1 MEQITRVQIQESLD
15 AYVKTHI
22 TDAEW
27 HISLVED
34 FMHLLTGNSF
44 NVTDLQDSRWI
55 RTIIDNNKDDEYAKK
70 ILMRNMPERYI
81 SGLFN
86 VVIREI
92 NHGTAKHILILSDI
106 AVPCMRFAGQRSFNL
121 QYAFVKAS
129 SPFPFKVS
137 KHWNPLIL
145 ISLYSRFITS
155 AKVSFSGEWILLRY
169 KIMHINICLSAM
181 LPIPLLSLNIQS
193 AIS

>member
-1 MEQITRVQIQESLD
+1 MVSLVNLSILSISAQVCRYYICILFSGTADNRIANFMEDEHMEQITRVQIQESLD
-15 AYVKTHI
+15 TYVKTYI

-86 VVIREI
+86 AVIRET
-92 NHGTAKHILILSDI
+92 NHG
-106 AVPCMRFAGQRSFNL
+106 R
-121 QYAFVKAS
+121 
-129 SPFPFKVS
+129 
-137 KHWNPLIL
+137 
-145 ISLYSRFITS
+145 
-155 AKVSFSGEWILLRY
+155 
-169 KIMHINICLSAM
+169 
-181 LPIPLLSLNIQS
+181 
-193 AIS
+193 

>member
-1 MEQITRVQIQESLD
+1 MEQITRVQIQKGLD
-15 AYVKTHI
+15 TYVKTYI
-22 TDAEW
+22 ADAEW

-55 RTIIDNNKDDEYAKK
+55 RTIIDNNKDNEYAKR

-92 NHGTAKHILILSDI
+92 NHG
-106 AVPCMRFAGQRSFNL
+106 R
-121 QYAFVKAS
+121 
-129 SPFPFKVS
+129 
-137 KHWNPLIL
+137 
-145 ISLYSRFITS
+145 
-155 AKVSFSGEWILLRY
+155 
-169 KIMHINICLSAM
+169 
-181 LPIPLLSLNIQS
+181 
-193 AIS
+193 

>member
-15 AYVKTHI
+15 AYVKTYI

-70 ILMRNMPERYI
+70 NINAEYAGKIYLWVIQCRNKGNKSWKINVLKYTPTGII
-81 SGLFN
+81 SAYYFLALTT
-86 VVIREI
+86 E
-92 NHGTAKHILILSDI
+92 
-106 AVPCMRFAGQRSFNL
+106 
-121 QYAFVKAS
+121 
-129 SPFPFKVS
+129 
-137 KHWNPLIL
+137 
-145 ISLYSRFITS
+145 
-155 AKVSFSGEWILLRY
+155 
-169 KIMHINICLSAM
+169 
-181 LPIPLLSLNIQS
+181 
-193 AIS
+193 

>member
-1 MEQITRVQIQESLD
+1 MEQITRVQIQKELD
-15 AYVKTHI
+15 TYVKTYI
-22 TDAEW
+22 VDAEW

-55 RTIIDNNKDDEYAKK
+55 RTIIDNNKDNEYAKR

-92 NHGTAKHILILSDI
+92 NHG
-106 AVPCMRFAGQRSFNL
+106 R
-121 QYAFVKAS
+121 
-129 SPFPFKVS
+129 
-137 KHWNPLIL
+137 
-145 ISLYSRFITS
+145 
-155 AKVSFSGEWILLRY
+155 
-169 KIMHINICLSAM
+169 
-181 LPIPLLSLNIQS
+181 
-193 AIS
+193 

>member
-1 MEQITRVQIQESLD
+1 MVLLVNLSILAQVCRNYICILFSGTADNRIANFMEGEHMEQITRTQIQESMD
-15 AYVKTHI
+15 TYVKTYI

-55 RTIIDNNKDDEYAKK
+55 RAIIDNNKDDEYAKR

-86 VVIREI
+86 VVIREA
-92 NHGTAKHILILSDI
+92 NHG
-106 AVPCMRFAGQRSFNL
+106 R
-121 QYAFVKAS
+121 
-129 SPFPFKVS
+129 
-137 KHWNPLIL
+137 
-145 ISLYSRFITS
+145 
-155 AKVSFSGEWILLRY
+155 
-169 KIMHINICLSAM
+169 
-181 LPIPLLSLNIQS
+181 
-193 AIS
+193 

>member
-1 MEQITRVQIQESLD
+1 MEQITRVQIQESINT
-15 AYVKTHI
+15 YVKTYI

-44 NVTDLQDSRWI
+44 NVTNLQDSRWI

-92 NHGTAKHILILSDI
+92 NNG
-106 AVPCMRFAGQRSFNL
+106 R
-121 QYAFVKAS
+121 
-129 SPFPFKVS
+129 
-137 KHWNPLIL
+137 
-145 ISLYSRFITS
+145 
-155 AKVSFSGEWILLRY
+155 
-169 KIMHINICLSAM
+169 
-181 LPIPLLSLNIQS
+181 
-193 AIS
+193 

>member
-44 NVTDLQDSRWI
+44 NVVDLQDSRWI
-55 RTIIDNNKDDEYAKK
+55 RAIIDNNKDDEYAKK

-81 SGLFN
+81 SGLFD
-86 VVIREI
+86 VIIRET
-92 NHGTAKHILILSDI
+92 NHE
-106 AVPCMRFAGQRSFNL
+106 R
-121 QYAFVKAS
+121 
-129 SPFPFKVS
+129 
-137 KHWNPLIL
+137 
-145 ISLYSRFITS
+145 
-155 AKVSFSGEWILLRY
+155 
-169 KIMHINICLSAM
+169 
-181 LPIPLLSLNIQS
+181 
-193 AIS
+193 

>member
-1 MEQITRVQIQESLD
+1 MEQITRVQIQKGLD
-15 AYVKTHI
+15 TYVKTYI
-22 TDAEW
+22 ADAEW

-92 NHGTAKHILILSDI
+92 NHG
-106 AVPCMRFAGQRSFNL
+106 R
-121 QYAFVKAS
+121 
-129 SPFPFKVS
+129 
-137 KHWNPLIL
+137 
-145 ISLYSRFITS
+145 
-155 AKVSFSGEWILLRY
+155 
-169 KIMHINICLSAM
+169 
-181 LPIPLLSLNIQS
+181 
-193 AIS
+193 

>member
-15 AYVKTHI
+15 TYVKTYI
-22 TDAEW
+22 TDAKW

-86 VVIREI
+86 AVIRET
-92 NHGTAKHILILSDI
+92 NHG
-106 AVPCMRFAGQRSFNL
+106 R
-121 QYAFVKAS
+121 
-129 SPFPFKVS
+129 
-137 KHWNPLIL
+137 
-145 ISLYSRFITS
+145 
-155 AKVSFSGEWILLRY
+155 
-169 KIMHINICLSAM
+169 
-181 LPIPLLSLNIQS
+181 
-193 AIS
+193 

>member
-1 MEQITRVQIQESLD
+1 MVSLVNLSISAQVCGYYICILFSGTADNRIANFMKDEHMEQITRVQIQESLD
-15 AYVKTHI
+15 TYVKTYI

-27 HISLVED
+27 RISLVED

-86 VVIREI
+86 AVIRET
-92 NHGTAKHILILSDI
+92 NH
-106 AVPCMRFAGQRSFNL
+106 RR
-121 QYAFVKAS
+121 
-129 SPFPFKVS
+129 
-137 KHWNPLIL
+137 
-145 ISLYSRFITS
+145 
-155 AKVSFSGEWILLRY
+155 
-169 KIMHINICLSAM
+169 
-181 LPIPLLSLNIQS
+181 
-193 AIS
+193 

>member
-1 MEQITRVQIQESLD
+1 MEQITRVQIQKDLD
-15 AYVKTHI
+15 TYVKTYI
-22 TDAEW
+22 ADAEW

-55 RTIIDNNKDDEYAKK
+55 RTIIDNNKDNEYAKR

-92 NHGTAKHILILSDI
+92 NHG
-106 AVPCMRFAGQRSFNL
+106 R
-121 QYAFVKAS
+121 
-129 SPFPFKVS
+129 
-137 KHWNPLIL
+137 
-145 ISLYSRFITS
+145 
-155 AKVSFSGEWILLRY
+155 
-169 KIMHINICLSAM
+169 
-181 LPIPLLSLNIQS
+181 
-193 AIS
+193 

>member
-15 AYVKTHI
+15 TYVKTYI
-22 TDAEW
+22 TDAEM

-81 SGLFN
+81 SGLLN
-86 VVIREI
+86 VVIRET
-92 NHGTAKHILILSDI
+92 NH
-106 AVPCMRFAGQRSFNL
+106 VR
-121 QYAFVKAS
+121 
-129 SPFPFKVS
+129 
-137 KHWNPLIL
+137 
-145 ISLYSRFITS
+145 
-155 AKVSFSGEWILLRY
+155 
-169 KIMHINICLSAM
+169 
-181 LPIPLLSLNIQS
+181 
-193 AIS
+193 

>member
-15 AYVKTHI
+15 TYVKTYI
-22 TDAEW
+22 TDAER

-81 SGLFN
+81 SGLLN
-86 VVIREI
+86 VVIRET
-92 NHGTAKHILILSDI
+92 NH
-106 AVPCMRFAGQRSFNL
+106 VR
-121 QYAFVKAS
+121 
-129 SPFPFKVS
+129 
-137 KHWNPLIL
+137 
-145 ISLYSRFITS
+145 
-155 AKVSFSGEWILLRY
+155 
-169 KIMHINICLSAM
+169 
-181 LPIPLLSLNIQS
+181 
-193 AIS
+193 

>member
-1 MEQITRVQIQESLD
+1 MENEHMEQITRVQIQESLD
-15 AYVKTHI
+15 TYVKPYI

-55 RTIIDNNKDDEYAKK
+55 RAIIDNNKDDEYAKK

-86 VVIREI
+86 VVIRET
-92 NHGTAKHILILSDI
+92 NHGK
-106 AVPCMRFAGQRSFNL
+106 
-121 QYAFVKAS
+121 
-129 SPFPFKVS
+129 
-137 KHWNPLIL
+137 
-145 ISLYSRFITS
+145 
-155 AKVSFSGEWILLRY
+155 
-169 KIMHINICLSAM
+169 
-181 LPIPLLSLNIQS
+181 
-193 AIS
+193 

>member
-1 MEQITRVQIQESLD
+1 MVLPVNLSVSTQVSGVKNNRIANFMEDKHMEQITRVQIQESLD
-15 AYVKTHI
+15 TYVKTYI

-55 RTIIDNNKDDEYAKK
+55 RTIINNNKDDEYAKK

-86 VVIREI
+86 AVIRET
-92 NHGTAKHILILSDI
+92 NHG
-106 AVPCMRFAGQRSFNL
+106 R
-121 QYAFVKAS
+121 
-129 SPFPFKVS
+129 
-137 KHWNPLIL
+137 
-145 ISLYSRFITS
+145 
-155 AKVSFSGEWILLRY
+155 
-169 KIMHINICLSAM
+169 
-181 LPIPLLSLNIQS
+181 
-193 AIS
+193 

>member
-1 MEQITRVQIQESLD
+1 MVSLVNLSILSISAQVCRYYICILFSGTADNRIANFMEDEHMEQITRVQIQESID
-15 AYVKTHI
+15 TYVKTYI

-27 HISLVED
+27 YISLVED

-86 VVIREI
+86 AVIRET
-92 NHGTAKHILILSDI
+92 NH
-106 AVPCMRFAGQRSFNL
+106 VR
-121 QYAFVKAS
+121 
-129 SPFPFKVS
+129 
-137 KHWNPLIL
+137 
-145 ISLYSRFITS
+145 
-155 AKVSFSGEWILLRY
+155 
-169 KIMHINICLSAM
+169 
-181 LPIPLLSLNIQS
+181 
-193 AIS
+193 